1 MGKALVFCTKTG
13 LKVVSGEHNNLKHG
27 PIKLWGATLTR
38 RQSKREWTVNKW
50 VDKMSNDARN
60 GVPNPGSGGGHAGE
74 GIQ

>member
-13 LKVVSGEHNNLKHG
+13 LKVVSGEQNNLKHG

-50 VDKMSNDARN
+50 VDKMSARN